1 MKCEFNFD
9 FCFPIQSPL
18 EKSTK
23 HWITFFAHPL
33 RRWVYFC
40 LESACYKILLIRS
53 SKSLNRC
60 HKDESWK
67 SLISKSWSK
76 QEIVKSTGGIEVGAP
91 KLTYQK
97 LGQNWSVILIG
108 DLRTDRPESPTFL
121 QSRHFACARIS
132 GCRHRDVDIGM
143 WMSKWLHAYA
153 ICMCTQIFWVFVP
166 ELSPRIHYFFAL
178 LWGYLLII
186 LSWMNELTQ
195 NKKVKAVFTFDIK
208 KTSFAA
214 QWHPALTYSAG
225 APPKNWKIRFSERL
239 LRDFNRKLNNFHFYT
254 IY

>member
-1 MKCEFNFD
+1 MC
-9 FCFPIQSPL
+9 
-18 EKSTK
+18 
-23 HWITFFAHPL
+23 
-33 RRWVYFC
+33 FC

-60 HKDESWK
+60 HKDASWK

-132 GCRHRDVDIGM
+132 GCRSGCMRTQ
-143 WMSKWLHAYA
+143 
-153 ICMCTQIFWVFVP
+153 ICVCTQIFGCLFQNCLHEFITFSRYYGVI
-166 ELSPRIHYFFAL
+166 SS
-178 LWGYLLII
+178 
-186 LSWMNELTQ
+186 LSWVEWTSLLKI
-195 NKKVKAVFTFDIK
+195 NK
-208 KTSFAA
+208 
-214 QWHPALTYSAG
+214 
-225 APPKNWKIRFSERL
+225 
-239 LRDFNRKLNNFHFYT
+239 
-254 IY
+254 